1 VFRYAASMAGRM
13 HPAPQWWPELVAF
26 TAARYHPGG
35 AIAILRQIARVLRQ
49 DPAVTSR
56 QLLQNSDSG
65 NQLDDRTIRVLTTFF
80 TGNRLALPDDSL
92 QQRAREISLRYLD
105 AIAPPLRVA
114 VVEYDQAQHD
124 QRERN
129 RRTGRH
135 QLSDSTLQTRLRI
148 IRDLAEHLI
157 MTRTVTGW
165 AEVTT
170 SDLESFLAR
179 DEASRHQKT
188 YVLRRFFG
196 WAKQRRLIVADPTR
210 PLRLGGQP
218 GFVGSLLDVAS
229 QGRLFNRWTSPKPHP
244 HERLTGL
251 FALLHAASNAE
262 IRALTLADID
272 NTRRA
277 VQLLRRPFKTE
288 LDPITWA
295 CLQDSLRYR
304 DDLHTLNPH
313 VIVTAVTRTRD
324 SAADS
329 SYLSR
334 LLAKANTTP
343 AICRQTRIAQ
353 LVIDLDP
360 KLVAVALGMN
370 AGGLVRYCTDNV
382 DQDRL
387 TRTSR

>member
-1 VFRYAASMAGRM
+1 
-13 HPAPQWWPELVAF
+13 
-26 TAARYHPGG
+26 
-35 AIAILRQIARVLRQ
+35 
-49 DPAVTSR
+49 
-56 QLLQNSDSG
+56 
-65 NQLDDRTIRVLTTFF
+65 TTFL
-80 TGNRLALPDDSL
+80 TGNGLALPDDSL
-92 QQRAREISLRYLD
+92 QRRAREISLRYLE
-105 AIAPPLRVA
+105 AITQSLRVA
-114 VVEYDQAQHD
+114 VVEYDQTQHD
-124 QRERN
+124 QQERT
-129 RRTGRH
+129 RWTGGN

-157 MTRTVTGW
+157 RTRPVTGW

-170 SDLESFLAR
+170 GDLESFLAQ

-196 WAKQRRLIVADPTR
+196 WAKQRRLVLADPTR
-210 PLRLGGQP
+210 PLRLGAQP

-229 QGRLFNRWTSPKPHP
+229 QGRLFNRWTSPDTHP

-272 NTRRA
+272 TTRRA
-277 VQLLRRPFKTE
+277 VQLHRRPFKTE
-288 LDPITWA
+288 LDPITWT

-304 DDLHTLNPH
+304 DGLHTLNPH

-334 LLAKANTTP
+334 LLKQANTTP

-370 AGGLVRYCTDNV
+370 PGGLVRYCTDNV
-382 DQDRL
+382 DHDRL
-387 TRTSR
+387 STTRR